1 MTTRRPTGKL
11 DAPAPHDPIIPSLGK
26 AYQRISSHIAAE
38 IKAGRLA
45 GGERLPN
52 EKDLAEHYGVSRA
65 TAREALIALE
75 VVGMVQARHGAGVFV
90 ANELP
95 AHGVSTD
102 LDCGPIEIN
111 EARLLFEVETT
122 ALAARRAD
130 PVALRDLEDQ
140 IRLMKTQDDDVAIAA
155 DRAFHLGLAR
165 MSGNRALCAVIEDLW
180 EMRGT
185 SRLYR
190 HMLHRAQENGATPQQ
205 DEHQAIFDAVA
216 AGDVD
221 RARHAMRWH
230 LSRAIETLLACLEL
244 DTEPEKLP

>member
-1 MTTRRPTGKL
+1 MTAAGSL
-11 DAPAPHDPIIPSLGK
+11 GVHSEHGSGVASSPSFGK
-26 AYQRISSHIAAE
+26 AYQRISSQIAEA
-38 IKAGRLA
+38 IRLGQLA
-45 GGERLPN
+45 KGDRLPN
-52 EKDLAEHYGVSRA
+52 EKDLAEQYGVSRA

-75 VVGMVQARHGAGVFV
+75 VVGLVQARHGAGVFV
-90 ANELP
+90 ASDPPE
-95 AHGVSTD
+95 HGISTD

-130 PVALRDLEDQ
+130 HVALRELEEQ
-140 IRLMKTQDDDVAIAA
+140 IRLMDSDDDVAIAA

-165 MSGNRALCAVIEDLW
+165 MSGNRALSAVIEDLW

-190 HMLHRAQENGATPQQ
+190 HMLRRAQENGATPQQ
-205 DEHQAIFDAVA
+205 DEHRAIFEAVA
-216 AGDVD
+216 AGDVG

-230 LSRAIETLLACLEL
+230 LSRAIDTLLACIELE
-244 DTEPEKLP
+244 TEPTELP